1 MRSTPTIWTPAGW
14 ETPSVHGKEKH
25 RVVDVAGFKER
36 LVGSKISSDALH
48 IVERF
53 TRVDYNTINYEA
65 RGGRLGRRLP
75 GHIPSQANTC
85 CARARDCVFDCG
97 QLNIADISVYQ
108 LKREEI
114 ATNLMSVPCFLIAHP
129 RGNLMWDVG
138 AVPDSAFRPG
148 GAPPTLRAGTSTKT
162 LQSQMAEIGYAP
174 GDITHLAFSH
184 FHWDHVGNANLFAG
198 ATWLVRNSEREL
210 MFAEPPSPRTEP
222 ANFSAL
228 RTSRTVAITTNDY
241 DVFGDGTVV
250 VKATPGHSPGHQ
262 VLFVKLERTGPVV
275 LSGDLYHYPEERTLN
290 RVPTTE
296 FNIPQTV
303 ASSAALIIPQAIQR
317 GALDRARFHGERE
330 NQEVARVLRL
340 DLLEFSPAQVDG
352 GNRPHVSD
360 VFQRVL
366 VQHEQVRCLALGQR
380 PEVLVDPQCFRRLL
394 RERLN
399 HLHRCEPQ
407 LPPSTPFDDVRRIPG

>member
-1 MRSTPTIWTPAGW
+1 MTSRTLRTIMFMMGAILALPAATMAQQRRAQPPESMR
-14 ETPSVHGKEKH
+14 
-25 RVVDVAGFKER
+25 
-36 LVGSKISSDALH
+36 L
-48 IVERF
+48 
-53 TRVDYNTINYEA
+53 Y
-65 RGGRLGRRLP
+65 
-75 GHIPSQANTC
+75 
-85 CARARDCVFDCG
+85 VFDCG

-148 GAPPTLRAGTSTKT
+148 GGPATLRAATSTKT
-162 LQSQMAEIGYAP
+162 LQAQMAEIGYAP

-198 ATWLVRNSEREL
+198 ATWLVRESEREA

-228 RTSRTVAITTNDY
+228 KTSRTVTITTNDH

-262 VLFVKLERTGPVV
+262 VLFVKLPRTGPLV

-290 RVPTTE
+290 RLPTTE
-296 FNIPQTV
+296 FNVQQTA
-303 ASSAALIIPQAIQR
+303 ASRAALESFLAQSKAQLWIEHDFTAN
-317 GALDRARFHGERE
+317 AKLKK
-330 NQEVARVLRL
+330 
-340 DLLEFSPAQVDG
+340 SPAFYD
-352 GNRPHVSD
+352 
-360 VFQRVL
+360 
-366 VQHEQVRCLALGQR
+366 
-380 PEVLVDPQCFRRLL
+380 
-394 RERLN
+394 
-399 HLHRCEPQ
+399 
-407 LPPSTPFDDVRRIPG
+407 

>member
-1 MRSTPTIWTPAGW
+1 MVAMAAVLVLSPMSLAQQRRAQPTQ
-14 ETPSVHGKEKH
+14 SV
-25 RVVDVAGFKER
+25 R
-36 LVGSKISSDALH
+36 L
-48 IVERF
+48 
-53 TRVDYNTINYEA
+53 Y
-65 RGGRLGRRLP
+65 
-75 GHIPSQANTC
+75 
-85 CARARDCVFDCG
+85 VFDCG

-148 GAPPTLRAGTSTKT
+148 GGPATLRSATSTKT
-162 LQSQMAEIGYAP
+162 LQAQLAEIGYAP
-174 GDITHLAFSH
+174 SDITHLAFSH

-198 ATWLVRNSEREL
+198 ATWLVRDSEREV

-228 RTSRTVAITTNDY
+228 KTSRRVAITTSDY

-262 VLFVKLERTGPVV
+262 VLFVKLAGTGPVV

-296 FNIPQTV
+296 FNVQQTI
-303 ASSAALIIPQAIQR
+303 ASRAALESFLAQF
-317 GALDRARFHGERE
+317 RAQLWIEHDFTA
-330 NQEVARVLRL
+330 NAKLKKA
-340 DLLEFSPAQVDG
+340 PAFYD
-352 GNRPHVSD
+352 
-360 VFQRVL
+360 
-366 VQHEQVRCLALGQR
+366 
-380 PEVLVDPQCFRRLL
+380 
-394 RERLN
+394 
-399 HLHRCEPQ
+399 
-407 LPPSTPFDDVRRIPG
+407 